1 MAQFSFVKSQGGV
14 LVPATPDAENFIK
27 AKLKL
32 GAIVTG
38 EFKRARNPEFH
49 RKFFSLLNL
58 GYEYWTPV
66 GGAVSPFEKSFLS
79 GYIRR
84 VAKYA
89 GNAETLNSIGDEYLQ
104 LIAEK
109 RADRLTIA
117 KSFHAYRQWV
127 TVEAGHF
134 DLVELP
140 DGTTIREPRSISFAN
155 MDELEFSD
163 LYRAVLNV
171 LWVSI
176 LNKSFPTIAEAENAA
191 AQLMDYSA

>member
-1 MAQFSFVKSQGGV
+1 MAQYSFVKSQGGV
-14 LVPATPDAENFIK
+14 LVPANPDAENFMK

-38 EFKRARNPEFH
+38 EFKRVRNPEFH
-49 RKFFSLLNL
+49 RKFFALLNV
-58 GYEYWTPV
+58 GYDYWTPA

-84 VAKYA
+84 VAAYA
-89 GNAETLNSIGDEYLQ
+89 GNAGTLNVIGDEYLQ
-104 LIAEK
+104 LIADK

-117 KSFHAYRQWV
+117 KSFHAYRRWV
-127 TVEAGHF
+127 TVEAGHY
-134 DLVELP
+134 DLLELP

-155 MDELEFSD
+155 MDDLEFSD

-176 LNKSFPTIAEAENAA
+176 LNKSFTTIAEAENTA
-191 AQLMDYSA
+191 AQLMDYTA